1 MGKRRFG
8 GIGITLVLSVIVLSL
23 ALGMGLAWYGSQLP
37 LVGFLFGEGRTQT
50 TTSPVVVEGI
60 QDLDRLSTVRWT
72 ESVVVTKEET
82 AGNELRDFFTG
93 EKVILIA
100 SGDVEAGIELS
111 EIGEDDVRVEEDRVT
126 IDLPEPRILS
136 SSLNEEETELY
147 DRELGILKLRPEEDG
162 LAEQARIEAEERMV
176 ETARENGILE
186 YAESSAEDSIR
197 AFVLTL
203 GFEEVEFE

>member
-8 GIGITLVLSVIVLSL
+8 GTGITLILAVIVLSL
-23 ALGMGLAWYGSQLP
+23 ALGMGLAWYGSRLP
-37 LVGFLFGEGRTQT
+37 LVGFLFGETRTQT
-50 TTSPVVVEGI
+50 TTTPVVVEGI

-82 AGNELRDFFTG
+82 AGNALRDFFTG
-93 EKVILIA
+93 EKIILIA
-100 SGDVEAGIELS
+100 SGDVEAGIDLS
-111 EIGEDDVRVEEDRVT
+111 EIGDDDVTVEEDRVS
-126 IDLPEPRILS
+126 IDMPDPEILS

-147 DRELGILKLRPEEDG
+147 DRELGILKLQPEEDG
-162 LAEQARIEAEERMV
+162 LAEQARVEAEERMV

-186 YAESSAEDSIR
+186 YAEKGAEDSIR

-203 GFEEVEFE
+203 GFEKVEFE

>member
-8 GIGITLVLSVIVLSL
+8 GIGITLVLAVVVLSL
-23 ALGMGLAWYGSQLP
+23 ALGVGLAWYGSQLP

-72 ESVVVTKEET
+72 ESIVVTKES
-82 AGNELRDFFTG
+82 AGNEFQDFFTG
-93 EKVILIA
+93 EKIILIA

-111 EIGEDDVRVEEDRVT
+111 DIGDNDVRVEEDSVT
-126 IDLPEPRILS
+126 IDLPDPEILS

-162 LAEQARIEAEERMV
+162 LAEEARVEAEERMV
-176 ETARENGILE
+176 QTARENGILE
-186 YAESSAEDSIR
+186 YAEDSAEDGIR

-203 GFEEVEFE
+203 GFEKVEFE